1 MFASINPQYDKRLF
15 MELPCSSHLLL
26 IFCACSFHGNS
37 MNNLLSYCGL
47 IDARISASEKDLSVS
62 SILDEKASQKW
73 EAFEV
78 LTYLRAILN
87 FFFKVSCK
95 VGPSVRTSFHTS
107 SNADESN
114 VVRRFADATN
124 TLGAIHIL
132 RKHLKGRGGVK
143 RLSLFLIFS
152 TKNMLTY

>member
-1 MFASINPQYDKRLF
+1 MIDFDNFCQVK
-15 MELPCSSHLLL
+15 ELWNMP
-26 IFCACSFHGNS
+26 
-37 MNNLLSYCGL
+37 
-47 IDARISASEKDLSVS
+47 EKNWLTYLTGFDFKEVVR
-62 SILDEKASQKW
+62 ILDEKASQKW

-132 RKHLKGRGGVK
+132 RKTWRGEGMSK
-143 RLSLFLIFS
+143 SYPYCLFS
-152 TKNMLTY
+152 VQK

>member
-1 MFASINPQYDKRLF
+1 MAISCIIWMVNTFLKYFAISEAFFDRFWQFLSSKRIMKYARKKLIN
-15 MELPCSSHLLL
+15 
-26 IFCACSFHGNS
+26 
-37 MNNLLSYCGL
+37 LSNWLWFQG
-47 IDARISASEKDLSVS
+47 S

-132 RKHLKGRGGVK
+132 RKHLKGGRDVK
-143 RLSLFLIFS
+143 KLSLLLIFS
-152 TKNMLTY
+152 TKICLLLGSK

>member
-1 MFASINPQYDKRLF
+1 MAISCIIWMVNTFLKYFAISEAFFDRFWQFLSSKRIMKYVRKNWLTYLTGF
-15 MELPCSSHLLL
+15 DFKEVV
-26 IFCACSFHGNS
+26 
-37 MNNLLSYCGL
+37 
-47 IDARISASEKDLSVS
+47 R
-62 SILDEKASQKW
+62 ILDEKASQKW

-132 RKHLKGRGGVK
+132 RQQNLGLFWPPHPYV
-143 RLSLFLIFS
+143 LSGA
-152 TKNMLTY
+152 N

>member
-1 MFASINPQYDKRLF
+1 MRKPLKN
-15 MELPCSSHLLL
+15 
-26 IFCACSFHGNS
+26 
-37 MNNLLSYCGL
+37 
-47 IDARISASEKDLSVS
+47 EKPL
-62 SILDEKASQKW
+62 
-73 EAFEV
+73 AFEV

-124 TLGAIHIL
+124 TFRAIFAT
-132 RKHLKGRGGVK
+132 
-143 RLSLFLIFS
+143 RL
-152 TKNMLTY
+152 

>member
-1 MFASINPQYDKRLF
+1 MKYVRKNWLTYLTGFDFKEVVR
-15 MELPCSSHLLL
+15 
-26 IFCACSFHGNS
+26 
-37 MNNLLSYCGL
+37 
-47 IDARISASEKDLSVS
+47 
-62 SILDEKASQKW
+62 ILDEKASQKW

-124 TLGAIHIL
+124 TFRAIFAT
-132 RKHLKGRGGVK
+132 
-143 RLSLFLIFS
+143 RLWLLTNSLNNFINLLHEFFHEFFS
-152 TKNMLTY
+152 HWAIEKENKLFICSNRCFFSVDKKIMINTVFP